1 MPGPS
6 LRFLSMIHSCGLSIC
21 LSFSIIC
28 LILCIEVSL
37 PNNLWLT
44 LIKPLV
50 FAGKDA
56 SRALAMSSVKP
67 EDVVAEWE
75 DLSDKEKTVLEE
87 WMTFFSKRYN
97 IVGKVV
103 Q

>member
-1 MPGPS
+1 MTDTC
-6 LRFLSMIHSCGLSIC
+6 RNI
-21 LSFSIIC
+21 
-28 LILCIEVSL
+28 
-37 PNNLWLT
+37 
-44 LIKPLV
+44 V

-67 EDVVAEWE
+67 EDVTAEWE
-75 DLSDKEKTVLEE
+75 DLGDKEKTVLEE

-103 Q
+103 QSTHGMAELS